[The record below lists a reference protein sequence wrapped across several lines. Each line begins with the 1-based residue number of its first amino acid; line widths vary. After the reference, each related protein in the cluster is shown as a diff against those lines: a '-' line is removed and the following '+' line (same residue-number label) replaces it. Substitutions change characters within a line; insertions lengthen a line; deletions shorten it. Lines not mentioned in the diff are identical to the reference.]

1 MRLLVI
7 TYYWPP
13 SGGPGV
19 QRWLKTSIE
28 LIKKGID
35 LEVLTVDQKFATY
48 PLLGPTLVTET
59 KKIKVIRYDN

>member
-28 LIKKGID
+28 LLKKGID
-35 LEVLTVDQKFATY
+35 VEVLTC
-48 PLLGPTLVTET
+48 LLYTSPSP
-59 KKIKVIRYDN
+59 RD